1 MSTPILE
8 SEIEIEG
15 FNAYVDGVAE
25 YENPYAAGTD
35 AFHAWQDGW
44 DRAYLANWRE
54 RELDERDIEI
64 LRRRT

>member
-8 SEIEIEG
+8 SEIEVEG
-15 FNAYVDGVAE
+15 FNAYVEGAVE
-25 YENPYAAGTD
+25 YENPYAAKTD
-35 AFHAWQDGW
+35 AFYAWQDGW
-44 DRAYLANWRE
+44 INAYLANWRE